1 MEHIHATE
9 KTEKTENY
17 NESQEAEE
25 ETLKEENYSLLRYLW
40 DEVNR
45 GQVKINLMNIIFSK
59 KSTAPKFCTVL

>member
-17 NESQEAEE
+17 NGSQEAEE
-25 ETLKEENYSLLRYLW
+25 KTLKEENYSLLRYLW

-45 GQVKINLMNIIFSK
+45 GQVKINLIKI
-59 KSTAPKFCTVL
+59 

>member
-45 GQVKINLMNIIFSK
+45 GQVKINFIKI
-59 KSTAPKFCTVL
+59 